1 MRTLVLTGAR
11 RTRLASTTLAAGLL
25 TGTRGAGTTLTAAA
39 TLAALTLTGA
49 RRTGTTLTGAMP
61 LTTAVLTAALT
72 ALETI
77 AMLGTLETIPA
88 LGTLTTS
95 GTRLGARGRTVVLT
109 GARRGRT
116 RARNRTGLALGAM
129 RLRSLLTVAALR
141 PRHGGGRRTM
151 RARTRRGRSRRTGG
165 LGRSRAT
172 LTATLAAVAALLR
185 EGGLEFASHRR
196 LNRGG
201 GGLDELPHILQ
212 LLQRGLAVDAEFLG
226 NFINAWFRHYLFSY
240 P

>member
-1 MRTLVLTGAR
+1 MRTLVLTGTR
-11 RTRLASTTLAAGLL
+11 RGRLTAATLTAGLL
-25 TGTRGAGTTLTAAA
+25 TGTRRAGTTLTAAA
-39 TLAALTLTGA
+39 TLTTLTLTGA
-49 RRTGTTLTGAMP
+49 RRAGTTLTGAMP
-61 LTTAVLTAALT
+61 LTAAVLTAAFT

-77 AMLGTLETIPA
+77 ATFGTLA
-88 LGTLTTS
+88 TS

-151 RARTRRGRSRRTGG
+151 RARTRRGRCRRTCG

-196 LNRGG
+196 LNCGG